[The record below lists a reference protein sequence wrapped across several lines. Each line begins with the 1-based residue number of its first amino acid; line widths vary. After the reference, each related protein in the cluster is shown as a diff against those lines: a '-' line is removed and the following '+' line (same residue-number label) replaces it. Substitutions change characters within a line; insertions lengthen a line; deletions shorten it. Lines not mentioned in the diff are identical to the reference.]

1 MTQREIDAA
10 KATLPRLC
18 SIPWKDWTDEQRRLY
33 EELSCR
39 EMINSCLVYEGI
51 DGFWRECEWRFG
63 DKSYAASHVRVL
75 GLERVKELVAEQ
87 EADFAKAKVARD
99 VFTDSE
105 GVTYNS
111 VRWGDE

>member
-1 MTQREIDAA
+1 MTQREIDLA
-10 KATLPRLC
+10 KATLPRPC
-18 SIPWKDWTDEQRRLY
+18 SIPWEDWTDEQHRLDA
-33 EELSCR
+33 ELSCR

-51 DGFWRECEWRFG
+51 NGFWREHEWRFG
-63 DKSYAASHVRVL
+63 DKSYAAPHVRAL

-87 EADFAKAKVARD
+87 EADFAKAKVSRD

-111 VRWGDE
+111 IRWDDE

>member
-1 MTQREIDAA
+1 MTHKEIEAA
-10 KATLPRLC
+10 KATLPRGLEK
-18 SIPWKDWTDEQRRLY
+18 PWKDWTDEQRRLY
-33 EELSCR
+33 NELSCR
-39 EMINSCLVYEGI
+39 EMIDSCLTYEGI
-51 DGFWRECEWRFG
+51 EGFWRECEWRFG
-63 DKSYAASHVRVL
+63 DKSYAAPHVRAL

-87 EADFAKAKVARD
+87 EADFAKAKVSRD